1 MAVLDTPACA
11 GTKRKSAEGTPRR
24 LRLVPC
30 ESESLLDPC
39 ARLLA
44 EAELKRQSVRV
55 GDDEPILTEPLVR
68 PPAPAVWISGRGA
81 QAGLPAEVPK
91 RPALMHSDREQ

>member
-1 MAVLDTPACA
+1 VRAASCHALGSTR
-11 GTKRKSAEGTPRR
+11 KRKRVTTQVV
-24 LRLVPC
+24 LLFVVPC

-81 QAGLPAEVPK
+81 QAGY
-91 RPALMHSDREQ
+91 RPRHQNGQR